1 MGYSLLGLVPTF
13 AIIFQISP
21 QMNENLFLINVYLI
35 LGLILSTA
43 IVLVIWSTKK
53 RQKIKVVEWQW
64 MLKLDNNKAI
74 SNLRVSAC
82 ERLIIMLERI
92 HPDSL
97 VLRQNIATSS
107 AAMLQLE
114 LIKSIREEYEHNVS
128 LQLYISDHAW
138 QYVRFAKDEMLEL
151 IKIAYTKVRP
161 ESTGMDLSREIFK
174 LSASLQNDPVKQA
187 IQQVKK
193 EIAWT

>member
-1 MGYSLLGLVPTF
+1 
-13 AIIFQISP
+13 
-21 QMNENLFLINVYLI
+21 MNEKYIILLAILII
-35 LGLILSTA
+35 LGTTTW
-43 IVLVIWSTKK
+43 LVVWTTNK

-64 MLKLDNNKAI
+64 MLKLDNNKAV

-128 LQLYISDHAW
+128 LQLYISDTAW
-138 QYVRFAKDEMLEL
+138 NHVRFAKDEMMEL

-174 LSASLQNDPVKQA
+174 MSATLQSDPVKQA
-187 IQQVKK
+187 IQQVKR
-193 EIAWT
+193 EISTI

>member
-1 MGYSLLGLVPTF
+1 MNQQITILISVILVLATG
-13 AIIFQISP
+13 AW
-21 QMNENLFLINVYLI
+21 LIVWATN
-35 LGLILSTA
+35 
-43 IVLVIWSTKK
+43 K

-74 SNLRVSAC
+74 STLRVTAC

-114 LIKSIREEYEHNVS
+114 LIKSIREEFEHNVS
-128 LQLYISDHAW
+128 LQLYISDNAW
-138 QYVRFAKDEMLEL
+138 QHVKFAKDEMLEL

-174 LSASLQNDPVKQA
+174 LSATLQGDPVKQA
-187 IQQVKK
+187 IHVVKR
-193 EIAWT
+193 EISTL